1 MGCKQ
6 QAKIQA
12 KKINER
18 RRHHF
23 FFGAPSERK
32 LRLLHKHCASS
43 KPISKQKRS
52 TSVTDINFLSAR
64 LWRENSGRFAS
75 TLQALGSKRRSKQK
89 GSTRVTH
96 THTHHF

>member
-64 LWRENSGRFAS
+64 LWRENSGCFAS
-75 TLQALGSKRRSKQK
+75 TVQATSQDPSKKDRRASQTPFFLGA
-89 GSTRVTH
+89 
-96 THTHHF
+96 